1 MSTNRVLSPIP
12 DLSEIDRAHISRLT
26 QILEDGKARREREKN
41 WKEYTSK
48 DGSMIVSYEVVDH
61 SYEVVDHSYD
71 DEMGRVEKYCVEIRK
86 VMADVTLN
94 EEFSGLIEDL
104 RIEIEAEY
112 NE

>member
-1 MSTNRVLSPIP
+1 MSTNRLFTLP
-12 DLSEIDRAHISRLT
+12 DLNEMERTRISRLA
-26 QILEDGKARREREKN
+26 QILKDGEARREREKN

-48 DGSMIVSYEVVDH
+48 DGSMIVSYEL
-61 SYEVVDHSYD
+61 VDHSYD
-71 DEMGRVEKYCVEIRK
+71 DEFGRVEKYVVEIRK